1 MLAEHLILLIL
12 QAIFQNIN
20 VTSGNLVPAM
30 TGIDDCLLQDGII
43 QNKIFLGTYNLL
55 RE

>member
-1 MLAEHLILLIL
+1 MLSEHLILLIL
-12 QAIFQNIN
+12 QNMN

-43 QNKIFLGTYNLL
+43 
-55 RE
+55 